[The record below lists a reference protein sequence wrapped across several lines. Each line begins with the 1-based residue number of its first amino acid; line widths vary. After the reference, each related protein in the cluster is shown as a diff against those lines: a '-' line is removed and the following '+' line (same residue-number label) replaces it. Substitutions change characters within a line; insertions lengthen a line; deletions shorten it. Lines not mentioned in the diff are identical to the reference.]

1 MSTDLSKLS
10 DEKLFHLYKTTG
22 NDACFEIIYHRR
34 ENCLRRFL
42 LKFLLPKYHE
52 HIDDLIQ
59 TAFADLHRFSP
70 VIGSNFSVNGWLLQ
84 AAEMLSRML
93 IRDSK
98 AQKRFTGVAEA
109 QVSDSDRMTLE
120 DPAEEAARQEI
131 ADKVRAMVDL
141 LPSLEQEAIYLTLE
155 GYSRRE
161 AATKLGV
168 TPGIFQCRLQ
178 RAMLALQGMTS
189 TRLEAAIA

>member
-1 MSTDLSKLS
+1 M
-10 DEKLFHLYKTTG
+10 
-22 NDACFEIIYHRR
+22 
-34 ENCLRRFL
+34 
-42 LKFLLPKYHE
+42 
-52 HIDDLIQ
+52 
-59 TAFADLHRFSP
+59 
-70 VIGSNFSVNGWLLQ
+70 
-84 AAEMLSRML
+84 
-93 IRDSK
+93 
-98 AQKRFTGVAEA
+98 AEA

-168 TPGIFQCRLQ
+168 TPGVFQCRLQ